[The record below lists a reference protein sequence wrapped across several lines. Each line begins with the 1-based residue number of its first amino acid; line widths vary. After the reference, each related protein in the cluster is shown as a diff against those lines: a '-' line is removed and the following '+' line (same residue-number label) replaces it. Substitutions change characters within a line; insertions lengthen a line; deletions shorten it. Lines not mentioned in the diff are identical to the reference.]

1 MRGVILAGGLGS
13 RLFPATIA
21 TSKQLLP
28 VAGRP
33 LCYFPLTTLM
43 EAGIREVCVITTPQA
58 NDQFTGL
65 LGDGSQWGMEFVFAT
80 QPQPNGLPEAF
91 ILGEKFIGRE
101 AVTLILGDNI
111 FIGQVENLAA
121 VTAFPAS
128 LFAARTANP
137 QRYGVVRFDDNDRSI
152 SIKEKPKYPGSN
164 FAVTGVYKFSP
175 SVVEIAKNLKPSARG
190 ELEIVDV
197 LNEYLLRGQ
206 LLAYQL
212 PPLTIWLDCGT
223 PEDLMEATNL
233 IHALEKR
240 TGEIIGSPEAVA
252 LRNGWITPG
261 QFDELI
267 RQMPECQYR
276 EALCQRNKNQNRATS
291 SKH

>member
-1 MRGVILAGGLGS
+1 MRGLILAGGTGS
-13 RLFPATIA
+13 RLYPCTIA
-21 TSKQLLP
+21 TSKQLLNC
-28 VAGRP
+28 AGRP
-33 LCYFPLTTLM
+33 LIFFPLCTLM

-58 NDQFTGL
+58 NDQFTAL

-111 FIGQVENLAA
+111 FIGAQEAIVAQEGRA
-121 VTAFPAS
+121 VTRCFITPVAHPE
-128 LFAARTANP
+128 
-137 QRYGVVRFDDNDRSI
+137 RYGVISFDQYGRIAD
-152 SIKEKPKYPGSN
+152 IKEKPCRLFGRTY
-164 FAVTGVYKFSP
+164 AVTGLYLCAP
-175 SVVEIAKNLKPSARG
+175 CVVEIAKGLKPSKRG

-197 LNEYLLRGQ
+197 LNEFNRRGQ
-206 LLAYQL
+206 LRAVKL
-212 PPLTIWLDCGT
+212 PPSAVWLDCGT

-267 RQMPECQYR
+267 RQMPTCEYA
-276 EALCQRNKNQNRATS
+276 EALRKFKQ
-291 SKH
+291 